1 MTQRSS
7 EPAGR
12 SSTEPV
18 RVGVIGARGRMGAE
32 VVRAVEAADDLE
44 VVAMVDAGDWLF
56 NLSDAGAEVV
66 VDFTSPEVVMD
77 NIRFCVDNDIHA
89 VVGTSGFDAQR
100 LSTVAEWLEPKPS
113 LGVLVAPNFA
123 IGAVLSMRFA
133 ELAAR
138 YYESAEVVE
147 LHHPRKLD
155 APSGTAAHTARL
167 ITQAREAAGM
177 APMPDATAQEAPGAR
192 GTLVGDVRVHSLR
205 VAGLI
210 AHQEVVFGTEGETLT
225 LRHDSLD
232 RKSFMPG
239 VLLAVRSVFTH
250 PGLSVGLD
258 KYMDL

>member
-1 MTQRSS
+1 MT
-7 EPAGR
+7 EPASR
-12 SSTEPV
+12 LKRTDDEPI

-32 VVRAVEAADDLE
+32 VVRAVEASGDME

-66 VDFTSPEVVMD
+66 VDFTHPDVVMD
-77 NIRFCVDNDIHA
+77 NIRFCVDNDIHC
-89 VVGTSGFDAQR
+89 VVGTTGFDATR
-100 LSTVAEWLEPKPS
+100 LSAVAEWLEPKPQ
-113 LGVLVAPNFA
+113 LGVLIAPNFA

-133 ELAAR
+133 EMAAK
-138 YYESAEVVE
+138 YYDSAEVIE
-147 LHHPRKLD
+147 LHHPRKVD

-167 ITQAREAAGM
+167 ITQAREAAGVE
-177 APMPDATAQEAPGAR
+177 PMPDATTKEAPGAR

-225 LRHDSLD
+225 IRHDSLD

-239 VLLAVRSVFTH
+239 VLLAVREIFSH

-258 KYMDL
+258 KYLDL

>member
-1 MTQRSS
+1 MSDRS
-7 EPAGR
+7 AG
-12 SSTEPV
+12 PI
-18 RVGVIGARGRMGAE
+18 RVGVLGARGRMGAE
-32 VVRAVEAADDLE
+32 VVRAVEAAAGVE
-44 VVAMVDAGDWLF
+44 VAAEVDAGDP
-56 NLSDAGAEVV
+56 LSVLTDAGVEVV

-77 NIRFCVDNDIHA
+77 NLRFCVDHGIHA
-89 VVGTSGFDAQR
+89 VVGTSGFDAER
-100 LSTVAEWLEPKPS
+100 LDEVAGRLGAQPRV
-113 LGVLVAPNFA
+113 GVLVAPNFA

-138 YYESAEVVE
+138 YYDSAEVVE
-147 LHHPRKLD
+147 LHHPRKVD

-167 ITQAREAAGM
+167 ITQARAAAGVG
-177 APMPDATAQEAPGAR
+177 PMPDATTQEAPGAR
-192 GTLVGDVRVHSLR
+192 GALVGDVRVHSLR

-239 VLLAVRSVFTH
+239 VLLAVRSVADH

>member
-1 MTQRSS
+1 MNDPSPLDETVRE
-7 EPAGR
+7 EPL
-12 SSTEPV
+12 

-32 VVRAVEAADDLE
+32 VCRAVEAAPDME

-89 VVGTSGFDAQR
+89 VVGTSGFDAR
-100 LSTVAEWLEPKPS
+100 KLGTVSEWLDAKPGV
-113 LGVLVAPNFA
+113 GVLVAPNFA

-138 YYESAEVVE
+138 YYESVEVVE
-147 LHHPRKLD
+147 LHHPRKVD

-167 ITQAREAAGM
+167 ISQAREAAGLG
-177 APMPDATAQEAPGAR
+177 PMPDATTQEAPGAR

-239 VLLAVRSVFTH
+239 VLLAVRRIGEH